1 MICSVAKQRDTGVRC
16 LGANLMFATRLEPQ
30 PQLGDD
36 VPAARELEF
45 LDYFVVVIASTASSP
60 ALLASVSVM
69 TN

>member
-1 MICSVAKQRDTGVRC
+1 MFCRQATGHRRAL
-16 LGANLMFATRLEPQ
+16 LGRELMFATRLEPQ

-45 LDYFVVVIASTASSP
+45 LDYFVVGDCFDCFLTGAF
-60 ALLASVSVM
+60 ASVSVM